1 MQTYKIYVTNISQA
15 LAALK
20 EEGYVGKDSGTFIEI
35 TFDPN
40 QKMSVIML
48 LNKHKIVVYDIEEA

>member
-15 LAALK
+15 LTALK
-20 EEGYVGKDSGTFIEI
+20 EEGYEGKDSGTFIEVA
-35 TFDPN
+35 FDPN